1 MNLGGVQISFGMHK
15 ALDVGQFSH
24 GYLFVSWRLVIV
36 SRFDYLFYH
45 VSECVHV
52 EVLRFG

>member
-1 MNLGGVQISFGMHK
+1 MNLGGVKISFGMLE

-24 GYLFVSWRLVIV
+24 GYLFVSWMLVIV